1 MAKDP
6 SMVIIRGRLA
16 ADPELRTVGA
26 QATPVVNLR
35 ILSSGWEKDTAGQP
49 VESDAHELELRGMAR
64 SGRTHRRESG
74 ERLPGDRGG
83 KAEDR
88 PVHRAGRHGAMV
100 HEIRHRRHR
109 CQPAARHRADHEN
122 KRWPG
127 NGGRYQA
134 APTPAQGYA
143 GAVGNDDDF
152 DTGEW

>member
-35 ILSSGWEKDTAGQP
+35 ILSSGWEKDTAGR
-49 VESDAHELELRGMAR
+49 SDAHELELRGMAR

-122 KRWPG
+122 KRWPERRTIP
-127 NGGRYQA
+127 GRA
-134 APTPAQGYA
+134 DSRA
-143 GAVGNDDDF
+143 GLCGSRR
-152 DTGEW
+152 ER